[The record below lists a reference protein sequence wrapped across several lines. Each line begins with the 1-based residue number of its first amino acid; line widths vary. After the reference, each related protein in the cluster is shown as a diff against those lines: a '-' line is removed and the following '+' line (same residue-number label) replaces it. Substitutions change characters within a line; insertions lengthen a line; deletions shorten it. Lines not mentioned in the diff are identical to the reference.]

1 MPTRS
6 RLWNVATVLALI
18 ATAATSGRAQVVA
31 ASVRTPAEQANLDGG
46 IMPFT
51 RADVDFMQGM
61 IGHHAQAVVMAGWA
75 PSHGASASLSILC
88 QRIDVAQRDEI
99 AFMQRWL
106 SERKQTVPDAN
117 AGNMAGPHM
126 AGMDMSG
133 MPKLMP
139 GMLSPEQMNQLNG
152 ARGTAF
158 DQLFLTFMIQ
168 HHEGALTMVN
178 TLFDTPGAGQELYV
192 FRFASDV
199 SADQET
205 EIDRMHL
212 MLSSLTRDKR
222 Q

>member
-1 MPTRS
+1 MPTRF
-6 RLWNVATVLALI
+6 RLWHVAKVLALI

-31 ASVRTPAEQANLDGG
+31 ASARTPAEQANADGG

-61 IGHHAQAVVMAGWA
+61 IAHHAQAVVMAGWA
-75 PSHGASASLSILC
+75 PSHGASPSLSILC

-106 SERKQTVPDAN
+106 RERKQTVPDAN
-117 AGNMAGPHM
+117 AGTMAGPHM

-139 GMLSPEQMNQLNG
+139 GMLSPQQMKQLDG

-212 MLSSLTRDKR
+212 MLSSLTGDKR

>member
-106 SERKQTVPDAN
+106 RERKQTVPDAN